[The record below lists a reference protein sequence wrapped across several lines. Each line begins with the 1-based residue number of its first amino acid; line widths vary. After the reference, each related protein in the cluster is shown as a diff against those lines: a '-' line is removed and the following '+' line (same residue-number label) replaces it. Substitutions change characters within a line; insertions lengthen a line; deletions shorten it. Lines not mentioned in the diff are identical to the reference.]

1 MARVVKILESCGY
14 LTARN
19 QPFSGT
25 IVPMKH
31 YRKEERVQTL
41 MIEINRWLNLGED
54 YSVDSERLGIMVEK
68 WRRVGEVLEQN

>member
-14 LTARN
+14 SNARN

-54 YSVDSERLGIMVEK
+54 YSVDSERLEIMVEK
-68 WRRVGEVLEQN
+68 WRRVAEVLEQN

>member
-1 MARVVKILESCGY
+1 MKILESCGY
-14 LTARN
+14 STARN

-25 IVPMKH
+25 VVPMKH
-31 YRKEERVQTL
+31 YRKEERIQTL

-54 YSVDSERLGIMVEK
+54 YSIDSERLEMLVEK